1 MKHFFNTIT
10 PGLTQVQQHE
20 MQFNAWIFQCCRI
33 HPIAQI
39 WLQVICTCSQN
50 ERNTCRDSASA
61 VMVCCEEMITKT
73 KHQFL

>member
-33 HPIAQI
+33 HPIAQT
-39 WLQVICTCSQN
+39 WLQVI
-50 ERNTCRDSASA
+50 AP
-61 VMVCCEEMITKT
+61 VPKT
-73 KHQFL
+73 KGTLAGTALQL